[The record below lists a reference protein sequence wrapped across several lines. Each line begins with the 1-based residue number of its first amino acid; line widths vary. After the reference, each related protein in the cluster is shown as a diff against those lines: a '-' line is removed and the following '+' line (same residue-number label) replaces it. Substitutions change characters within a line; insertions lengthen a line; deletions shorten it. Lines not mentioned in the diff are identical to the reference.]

1 MPRWRL
7 LAGGALGAA
16 AASAGIAY
24 AVMHRGQVRPPVYAM
39 QGRTVLI
46 TGGNSG
52 IGKQAAIALAKGGAR
67 VLVGARSP
75 QRGSE
80 AVDEIRVASGNDN
93 VELVIVDLA
102 SMASVRS
109 AAEDVM
115 RRVDRL
121 DVLVNNAGVTVGSR
135 QQTEDGFELTFAVN
149 HLGPFLLTN
158 LLLPLLEKSA
168 PARIVNVSSLAHKG
182 GQLDLQDLMWEQR
195 PFVGLQVYATSKL
208 CNILFT
214 RELARRLEGTGVTA
228 NSLHPGTIRS
238 GFGHDDESGLIMRL
252 GVRIAGPLFLDE
264 ERGAATTVFLAGD
277 PGVAGVTGG
286 YFWRRVLTDPAPS
299 AQDDELARGLWQA
312 SAELVGL
319 DADVTA

>member
-7 LAGGALGAA
+7 LARGALGAA
-16 AASAGIAY
+16 AVSTGIAY
-24 AVMHRGQVRPPVYAM
+24 AVMHRGHVKP
-39 QGRTVLI
+39 TVFDMHGKTALI

-52 IGKQAAIALAKGGAR
+52 IGKQAAIALARGGAR
-67 VLVGARSP
+67 VLVAARSP
-75 QRGSE
+75 QRGSA
-80 AVDEIRVASGNDN
+80 AVDEIRVASGNDQ
-93 VELVIVDLA
+93 VELVILDLA

-109 AAEDVM
+109 AADEIL

-135 QQTEDGFELTFAVN
+135 QETEDGFEMTFAVN

-168 PARIVNVSSLAHKG
+168 PARIINVSSLAHKG
-182 GQLDLQDLMWEQR
+182 GQLNLQDLMWENR

-208 CNILFT
+208 CNVLFT
-214 RELARRLEGTGVTA
+214 RELARRLDGVGVTA
-228 NSLHPGTIRS
+228 NCLHPGTIRS
-238 GFGHDDESGLIMRL
+238 GFGHDDESGLLMRV

-277 PGVAGVTGG
+277 PSIEGVTGG
-286 YFWRRVLTDPAPS
+286 YFWRGQLTDPAP
-299 AQDDELARGLWQA
+299 AALDEQLARGLWQA
-312 SAELVGL
+312 SEQLVGL
-319 DADVTA
+319 DAGVSA